1 MHNESLFLTILETN
15 IINFLIM
22 ISILVW
28 IFKKFNL
35 GALIDNLAY
44 DIKNNVITSAEAVQN
59 ALNEYK
65 KTRKESREIPLK
77 KQEII
82 ENANLQ
88 AKKMDEKN
96 LEEIKEKEKKLEE
109 NSSKM
114 KESYSEKIIL
124 KTAKNINDAVYEL
137 SKRSIINMLN
147 YDIQNK
153 ITKDCLDELD
163 KMNEVKF

>member
-1 MHNESLFLTILETN
+1 
-15 IINFLIM
+15 
-22 ISILVW
+22 
-28 IFKKFNL
+28 
-35 GALIDNLAY
+35 
-44 DIKNNVITSAEAVQN
+44 
-59 ALNEYK
+59 
-65 KTRKESREIPLK
+65 
-77 KQEII
+77 
-82 ENANLQ
+82 
-88 AKKMDEKN
+88 MDEKN

-109 NSSKM
+109 DSSKM

-163 KMNEVKF
+163 KMNEVKFWAFKILN

>member
-1 MHNESLFLTILETN
+1 MHNESLFLTVLESN

-22 ISILVW
+22 MSILVW

-35 GALIDNLAY
+35 GKIIDNLAD

-96 LEEIKEKEKKLEE
+96 LEEIKEKEKRLEE
-109 NSSKM
+109 DSSKM

>member
-22 ISILVW
+22 INILVW

-88 AKKMDEKN
+88 AKKRDKKN
-96 LEEIKEKEKKLEE
+96 VEEIKEKEKKLEE
-109 NSSKM
+109 DSYKM
-114 KESYSEKIIL
+114 KAPYSEKIIL

>member
-1 MHNESLFLTILETN
+1 
-15 IINFLIM
+15 
-22 ISILVW
+22 
-28 IFKKFNL
+28 
-35 GALIDNLAY
+35 
-44 DIKNNVITSAEAVQN
+44 
-59 ALNEYK
+59 
-65 KTRKESREIPLK
+65 
-77 KQEII
+77 
-82 ENANLQ
+82 
-88 AKKMDEKN
+88 MDEKN

-109 NSSKM
+109 DSSKM